1 MKMVPQTQNFE
12 NISLN
17 IYETGSFTNFDERN
31 PDTNF
36 FADITKSNF
45 ETLHFK
51 PNKAKPYLRS
61 T

>member
-1 MKMVPQTQNFE
+1 MVPQTQNFE

-36 FADITKSNF
+36 FDDIAKSNF

-51 PNKAKPYLRS
+51 PNEPKPYLRS